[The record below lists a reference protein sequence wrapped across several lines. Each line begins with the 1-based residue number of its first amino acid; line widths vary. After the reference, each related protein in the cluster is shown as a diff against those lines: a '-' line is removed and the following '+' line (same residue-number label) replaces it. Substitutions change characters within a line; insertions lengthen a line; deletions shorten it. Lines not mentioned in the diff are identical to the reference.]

1 MKIFSSIKSK
11 VFNKRILSISEFIKK
26 HHIVYMTEDQMESKL
41 VEIIYSN
48 SFISRY
54 SKKEK
59 EIAMLLMGNHIQ
71 DKDKKNIKLE
81 YYKTMS
87 LFENKQKDLTR

>member
-1 MKIFSSIKSK
+1 MKIFSRIKSK
-11 VFNKRILSISEFIKK
+11 IFNKRILSISEFIKK
-26 HHIVYMTEDQMESKL
+26 HHIDDMTEDQMESKL

-59 EIAMLLMGNHIQ
+59 EIAMLLMGNHIL
-71 DKDKKNIKLE
+71 DKDSKNMKLE
-81 YYKTMS
+81 YNKSMN
-87 LFENKQKDLTR
+87 LFDAKQRELTS